1 MGNPKLTGEIKM
13 FKRYVFFEGLTSLLG
28 SENKILINNLGQIKD
43 VNGNNLELH
52 RDSDGHQLVTC
63 CGWDGLRQY
72 RVIDLVA
79 IQFKE
84 LLIDKTQFK
93 QVAAFVIDGDKDNTH
108 ANNIGYRFIPGPLQ
122 VLIHEGFYHVP
133 GYPILSIN
141 QKGDLLNVKTGTIYK
156 YYIHR
161 GDIKKNIRG
170 GYYLFNTSSKGLGN
184 FSSSRH
190 RALCLTFKEYPDN
203 VDSLIVNHINGIPGD
218 DRLENLEW
226 ATKGDNNLHAYV
238 NDLKNQHD
246 RVLVRNILTNE
257 VTEYYSVSECA
268 RKLGYATDETIRQR
282 LKASVFGQVFQDG
295 TQIKYKAD
303 LRDWVYIVDPE
314 KAVRENQQRLPC
326 IVRCCKTLTVTEL
339 GSVTDAAKHTG
350 VLRGNIEYRL
360 KKSDKSPLSGWQ
372 FKYTRDSEE
381 FPSFTEQ
388 DYVLS
393 LEDKQKI
400 VHARNLLTGEEMEF
414 DSIRAAGRHFDIYL
428 GNLLL
433 SNPQPL
439 LPNGWQ
445 FRLDGE
451 IWIDNGDYD
460 EVEYKSQRTVMARE
474 ESTGKIVI
482 ADRASKMCEILDWNG
497 SEDRKLVRRA
507 ALTRGNLIAKGYRFR
522 LGVSAQPWPE
532 TQIFENKR
540 SYTYRKTLVTS

>member
-1 MGNPKLTGEIKM
+1 M
-13 FKRYVFFEGLTSLLG
+13 FKRYVYFEGLTSLFG
-28 SENKILINNLGQIKD
+28 SDNKVLISNRGQIRDLYGDEIKIEID
-43 VNGNNLELH
+43 DGGHLLVNC
-52 RDSDGHQLVTC
+52 QA
-63 CGWDGLRQY
+63 WDGLKNY

-79 IQFKE
+79 LQFKGLTIPVNLYSE
-84 LLIDKTQFK
+84 
-93 QVAAFVIDGDKDNTH
+93 VNAFVIDGDKKNTH
-108 ANNIGYRFIPGPLQ
+108 ASNIGYRFRHSLLPHPNDARFFYVPGMPGIAISRDGQIVNSKNLSTYATYVIPGN
-122 VLIHEGFYHVP
+122 EK
-133 GYPILSIN
+133 IN
-141 QKGDLLNVKTGTIYK
+141 S
-156 YYIHR
+156 
-161 GDIKKNIRG
+161 RG
-170 GYYLFNTSSKGLGN
+170 GYVAVRGGFTQGVTKIYL
-184 FSSSRH
+184 RH
-190 RALCLTFKEYPDN
+190 RALCLAFKEFPDH
-203 VDSLIVNHINGIPGD
+203 VDQMVVNHINGIPGD

-226 ATKGDNNLHAYV
+226 VTKGDNNLHAYV

-303 LRDWVYIVDPE
+303 PRDWVYIADPE

-326 IVRCCKTLTVTEL
+326 IVRCCKTLTVTEF

-350 VLRGNIEYRL
+350 VLRSTIEYRL
-360 KKSDKSPLSGWQ
+360 KKSDKSLLSGWQ
-372 FKYTRDSEE
+372 FKYVNDSEE
-381 FPSFTEQ
+381 FPNFTEQ
-388 DYVLS
+388 DYFLS
-393 LEDKQKI
+393 LEDKQKM
-400 VHARNLLTGEEMEF
+400 VRARNLLTGEEMEF
-414 DSIRAAGRHFDIYL
+414 DSIRSAGRYFDIYL
-428 GNLLL
+428 SNLLL

-451 IWIDNGDYD
+451 TWIDNGDYD
-460 EVEYKSQRTVMARE
+460 EVEYKSQYTVTARE

-482 ADRASKMCEILDWNG
+482 ADRSSKMCEILGWIG

-522 LGVSAQPWPE
+522 LGVSVQPWPE